1 MPDEQN
7 VDEPQVD
14 EAQAAKPEHGHTLK
28 EDVRSAVAKVVGIA
42 TEAGS
47 MLSGHSGE
55 MVSAEGAIAEADT
68 EKLIDRIDGEE

>member
-1 MPDEQN
+1 VPDEQN
-7 VDEPQVD
+7 NEPQAE
-14 EAQAAKPEHGHTLK
+14 EAGHEHHMK
-28 EDVRSAVAKVVGIA
+28 DDVRSAVAKVVGIA

-68 EKLIDRIDGEE
+68 EKLLDRIDGEG

>member
-7 VDEPQVD
+7 NEPETE
-14 EAQAAKPEHGHTLK
+14 EAGHDHKLK
-28 EDVRSAVAKVVGIA
+28 DDVRSAVAKVVGIA

-68 EKLIDRIDGEE
+68 EKLLDRIDGEG